1 MIKAKDRA
9 WAEIDLDAI
18 KHNIRQIRAYV
29 RPETKILGVVKADAY
44 GHGYLQVAKTL
55 LKNGADWLAVAC
67 LDEAVQ
73 LRRSNIKSPILILG
87 HISPDEAEQ
96 VVREDIISTC
106 FDYDLARNLSRAAA
120 KLGKRVK
127 IHIKIDTGM
136 GRIGFRYIEDGEIN
150 QETVDQILKM
160 AVLPNLDING
170 IFTHFAVADE
180 DDDAYTE
187 MQFRRFSELCDRLK
201 ASGLDIPVKHCCN
214 SAALIRFPKM
224 HMDMVRPGIILYG
237 MRPSAF
243 VDCGRMHLKPA
254 MTLKAR
260 ITNVKEVEEGVSV
273 SYGRRFSATGKT
285 KIATLPIGYADGY
298 PRILSG
304 KAEVLANGK
313 VCKQI
318 GTICM
323 DQCMIDVT
331 AVNTISVGDDVI
343 LFGKD
348 RDIELPVGNLAEK
361 MGTINYEILCI
372 IGKRIPRIY
381 LKGGKIIEEHNY
393 LFDAPVS
400 V

>member
-1 MIKAKDRA
+1 MTKAKSRA

-73 LRRSNIKSPILILG
+73 LRRSNIKNPILILG
-87 HISPDEAEQ
+87 HISPDGAEQ
-96 VVREDIISTC
+96 VVREDIIPTC
-106 FDYDLARNLSRAAA
+106 FDYELARTLSRVAT

-127 IHIKIDTGM
+127 IHIKVDTGM
-136 GRIGFRYIEDGEIN
+136 GRIGFRYTEDGEIN
-150 QETVDQILKM
+150 QETVNQILKM

-180 DDDAYTE
+180 NDDAYTE
-187 MQFRRFSELCDRLK
+187 MQFKRFSDLCERLK

-237 MRPSAF
+237 MRPSSF

-254 MTLKAR
+254 MTLKAK

-273 SYGRRFSATGKT
+273 SYGRRFSTTGKT
-285 KIATLPIGYADGY
+285 KIATVPIGYADGY

-304 KAEVLANGK
+304 KADALVNGK
-313 VCKQI
+313 ICKQI

-348 RDIELPVGNLAEK
+348 RDMELPVDNLAEK

-381 LKGGKIIEEHNY
+381 LRGGKVIEEHNY
-393 LFDAPVS
+393 LLDAPVS